1 MGFFKKIKKGFKK
14 IVKGVSKAIKKV
26 TKPIVKVGKK
36 LWKGVQKVG
45 GKIMKAINKAGII
58 GQIGLM
64 LVMPYAF
71 QGLGTLIG
79 SAGGGIG
86 ATWTGFGNWAN
97 TMMGG
102 SSAFAKTVG
111 TIAKGIHSAGA
122 IVGRGIQSVA
132 GFIDKGFQAFSNA
145 TGLGNP
151 IEGFSNAVKQGYAD
165 SFAATNNFL
174 FSGTDFGATAKQLKS
189 AGVEVKSPFDV
200 GKIKEKVKAQFGD
213 KVVDKQLPEINMEAM
228 DFTKVD
234 QAKFDIYGNVIDTVP
249 TTDVSQFV
257 FDPATGKMVKDEIVL
272 RNLPTGETLSES
284 AKVELR
290 EQLKIPTVDAKD
302 LTLQLDTTAPRTF
315 AQKAGDVLGT
325 VGTVLDV
332 VGKGK
337 SVYDQFQEQEQAYGG
352 SGFGQLG
359 GEGRGI
365 QDINFFRGQGQIGLN
380 LNAYAYDMQRYA
392 YG

>member
-1 MGFFKKIKKGFKK
+1 MGLFKKIKKGFKK
-14 IVKGVSKAIKKV
+14 IVNGVSKTIKKIA
-26 TKPIVKVGKK
+26 KPIVKVGKK

-71 QGLGTLIG
+71 TGLGNLIG
-79 SAGGGIG
+79 AASGGIG

-165 SFAATNNFL
+165 SFSATNNFL
-174 FSGTDFGATAKQLKS
+174 FSGTDFGATAEQLKS
-189 AGVEVKSPFDV
+189 AGV
-200 GKIKEKVKAQFGD
+200 KVPTKT
-213 KVVDKQLPEINMEAM
+213 LPKINMEAM
-228 DFTKVD
+228 NFEKVG
-234 QAKFDIYGNVIDTVP
+234 QAEFDIYGNVVDTAK
-249 TTDVSQFV
+249 TADVSQFK

-325 VGTVLDV
+325 VSNVLDV
-332 VGKGK
+332 VGQGK

-352 SGFGQLG
+352 AGFGQLG

-365 QDINFFRGQGQIGLN
+365 QDINFFRSQGQIGLN

>member
-1 MGFFKKIKKGFKK
+1 MGLFKKIKKAFKK
-14 IVKGVSKAIKKV
+14 VVKGVSKAIKKV

-79 SAGGGIG
+79 AAGGGIG

-174 FSGTDFGATAKQLKS
+174 FSGTDFGATAEQLKS

-213 KVVDKQLPEINMEAM
+213 KVVDQQLPEINMEAM

-234 QAKFDIYGNVIDTVP
+234 QAGY
-249 TTDVSQFV
+249 QFN
-257 FDPATGKMVKDEIVL
+257 PETGQLEFFEGLKPGEIK
-272 RNLPTGETLSES
+272 LPTVTPEGLQQTYESLGIETKPDLES
-284 AKVELR
+284 
-290 EQLKIPTVDAKD
+290 QLTITPPK
-302 LTLQLDTTAPRTF
+302 TF

-337 SVYDQFQEQEQAYGG
+337 SVYDQFQEQEQMYG
-352 SGFGQLG
+352 LG
-359 GEGRGI
+359 KYSLEGPGI
-365 QDINFFRGQGQIGLN
+365 GDVNFFRSQGQIGLN